1 VPQAEA
7 MRSSGVGID
16 FVLEIDVD
24 NEEIIRRLSGRRMH
38 PASGRN
44 YHLMFNPPKV
54 PGRDDLTGEPLV
66 QREDDKEETV
76 RKRLEVYAK
85 QTRPVVDYYSKW
97 AAQGDARAPRYRK
110 ISGKGPVEEIGA
122 RALAALK

>member
-1 VPQAEA
+1 
-7 MRSSGVGID
+7 
-16 FVLEIDVD
+16 
-24 NEEIIRRLSGRRMH
+24 
-38 PASGRN
+38 
-44 YHLMFNPPKV
+44 V

-76 RKRLEVYAK
+76 RRRLEVYEK
-85 QTRPVVDYYSKW
+85 QTRPVVEYYTKW

-110 ISGKGPVEEIGA
+110 ISGKGSVEEVGA